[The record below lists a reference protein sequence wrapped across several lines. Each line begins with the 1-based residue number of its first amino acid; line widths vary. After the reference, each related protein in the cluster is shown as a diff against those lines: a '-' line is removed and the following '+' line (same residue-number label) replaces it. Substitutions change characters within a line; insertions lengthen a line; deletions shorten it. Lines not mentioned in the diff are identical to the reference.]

1 MNITGVC
8 ESAYMEEE
16 SRIEDLFCFA
26 SDTYNEFCDIW
37 CKQIGCAEDDMR
49 NGGLSNG
56 NG

>member
-16 SRIEDLFCFA
+16 SRIEDLFSFA

-49 NGGLSNG
+49 HGGLSNG